1 MLVDIFFG
9 MYGVV
14 YVYLIF
20 MLLGGVVVE
29 MFNFN
34 LDNWYMG
41 KIVIFVGYFYVMWIL
56 IDWVVYDIVKRMLM
70 IFKGIFLD
78 LIWKVIK
85 NICG

>member
-34 LDNWYMG
+34 LGNWYMG